1 MQDLVTLNLTMN
13 PKLAAD
19 TKQAETTDIQ
29 APTPLFIC
37 PLTQR
42 EANGL
47 IPFVA
52 IRTSGDVFS
61 EAGLKAVTKDATSGG
76 LPSPPPEDGVPAT
89 ATDKDKAASRVALS
103 PTSGKP
109 FDPTFQGAKS
119 TEDMTPAEG
128 AVVAQKALASDLI
141 YINPPASLQE
151 DLRIAIA
158 LNQAEAK
165 ASKKGKKRK
174 SAAGGAGE
182 DGEPSKKSRAADGT
196 PKPVAAEPSR
206 AQALAKAVSKDLK
219 DAEEQ
224 RKKAGM
230 SAAVQSLY
238 KKKGDKE
245 DDNYMTRGTFTRVR
259 LVKPSS
265 RAPKPSDDLASSA
278 VCLSARRLARLPFLV
293 RPALL
298 SPPAS
303 ALACCTCTIS
313 FEKYLRQWSAE
324 RRSHETPDGQRC
336 VCARPVDRCAGRCEA
351 SVSRRLSM
359 PAVPHPPSRNSS
371 SSLNVASQTHA
382 PRP

>member
-1 MQDLVTLNLTMN
+1 MN
-13 PKLAAD
+13 PKLAVD
-19 TKQAETTDIQ
+19 RRQEETTDTQ

-61 EAGLKAVTKDATSGG
+61 EAGLKAVTKDAMSGG
-76 LPSPPPEDGVPAT
+76 LPSPPPEDGAPT
-89 ATDKDKAASRVALS
+89 ASDKDKAAASRVALS

-109 FDPTFQGAKS
+109 FNPTFLGAKS

-151 DLRIAIA
+151 DMRIAIA

-174 SAAGGAGE
+174 STAAGE
-182 DGEPSKKSRAADGT
+182 DEPSKKSRATEGAA
-196 PKPVAAEPSR
+196 KPLAPTAEPSR

-238 KKKGDKE
+238 KKKGEKE
-245 DDNYMTRGTFTRVR
+245 DDNYMTRGTFTRVSLPGGLPCHVEFLLTPVR
-259 LVKPSS
+259 VFAVRIRACHRCPPCFLSS
-265 RAPKPSDDLASSA
+265 TSLH
-278 VCLSARRLARLPFLV
+278 LLPL
-293 RPALL
+293 
-298 SPPAS
+298 
-303 ALACCTCTIS
+303 
-313 FEKYLRQWSAE
+313 
-324 RRSHETPDGQRC
+324 RRS
-336 VCARPVDRCAGRCEA
+336 
-351 SVSRRLSM
+351 L
-359 PAVPHPPSRNSS
+359 
-371 SSLNVASQTHA
+371 
-382 PRP
+382 